1 MTLPARPIK
10 FYRFALS
17 GHSHRVELFLAL
29 LRLPFE
35 PIDVD
40 LLGGEHKRP
49 EFLALNA
56 FGQVPVIDDGG
67 TVVADSCAIL
77 IYLALR
83 YAPPSWLPRDPA
95 GAAQVQRWL
104 SAASGPLAYGPN
116 LARVVQLFKRP
127 VDPREYIDRSHA
139 LLHVVD
145 NTLADA
151 RPFIVGTEPTIADL
165 ALYAYTARAPEGN
178 VSLADYPAVRAWL
191 RRVESLPGFVPMPA
205 SPIGLAA

>member
-40 LLGGEHKRP
+40 LLGGEHTRP

-83 YAPPSWLPRDPA
+83 YAAPSWLPRDPA